1 MKPRRAVWE
10 SEYKH
15 DRRKHRHRCRCCRRI
30 IEAGESVVMWKHY
43 DYRQKHAY
51 AVHAACAE
59 TRHSEAYTW
68 REVIEVWGGPAPV
81 YSNRVSPNWN

>member
-1 MKPRRAVWE
+1 
-10 SEYKH
+10 
-15 DRRKHRHRCRCCRRI
+15 
-30 IEAGESVVMWKHY
+30 MWKHY